1 MSERESTATRATVGA
16 SERRPLTVLF
26 ADIVGSTAIAERM
39 DPEDWTAIVSQAF
52 ARMTSTVTRYDGT
65 IARLMGDGL
74 LAFFGAPV
82 AHEDDP
88 VRAVRCGLD
97 MARAVDELSAEL
109 NAKVALFD
117 AMEARPSLARALRDR
132 ALVLRALGRTAEA
145 DGADSRS
152 REIAQQIG
160 LTDFS

>member
-1 MSERESTATRATVGA
+1 MSEAPSTTARPTVGA

-52 ARMTSTVTRYDGT
+52 ARM
-65 IARLMGDGL
+65 
-74 LAFFGAPV
+74 
-82 AHEDDP
+82 
-88 VRAVRCGLD
+88 
-97 MARAVDELSAEL
+97 
-109 NAKVALFD
+109 NALFE

-132 ALVLRALGRTAEA
+132 AAVLRAIDRTSDALEA
-145 DGADSRS
+145 DRRS

-160 LTDFS
+160 LKDFGT